1 MSKKEGKDGEVPAL
15 IDSEVS
21 AKEFRKDWARLIQ
34 KIYNINPL
42 FMPQMPGQNA
52 PHKYH

>member
-42 FMPQMPGQNA
+42 FMPQMPGHNA
-52 PHKYH
+52 PLKYH